1 MPQVRPGYRRHPV
14 WPVLRQ
20 GRIPPMATGTV
31 HWPCS
36 AQLPQAAG
44 TQNGIMVVASGAQPT
59 SQAEPCPSRGQT
71 ATEAAPLYYS

>member
-1 MPQVRPGYRRHPV
+1 MPQVRPGTGAI
-14 WPVLRQ
+14 LCGQ
-20 GRIPPMATGTV
+20 SCDGRVPPMATGTV